1 MQVGDRLDPLTL
13 GHQAIDLK
21 SLLLGA
27 GYVMPQGSTAKLP
40 RLPGEVEAQ
49 IAAIEEEQARYG
61 HCSDSKSFKCQFCGT
76 GCASEWRREVASGT
90 EFLACGDCNR
100 VVEVR

>member
-1 MQVGDRLDPLTL
+1 MNVGDRLDPLTL

-61 HCSDSKSFKCQFCGT
+61 YCSDSKSFKCQFCGT
-76 GCASEWRREVASGT
+76 GCASTWRKEVASGA
-90 EFLACGDCNR
+90 EFLACGDCNC

>member
-1 MQVGDRLDPLTL
+1 MNVGDKLDPLAL
-13 GHQAIDLK
+13 GHKAIDLK
-21 SLLLGA
+21 SLLLEA

-49 IAAIEEEQARYG
+49 IAAIEEDQARYG
-61 HCSDSKSFKCQFCGT
+61 YCEDSKSFKCQFCGT
-76 GCASEWRREVASGT
+76 GCASAWRKEVATGA

>member
-1 MQVGDRLDPLTL
+1 MQIGDKLDPLAL
-13 GHQAIDLK
+13 GHKAIDLK
-21 SLLLGA
+21 SLLIDA

-49 IAAIEEEQARYG
+49 IAAIEEDQARYG
-61 HCSDSKSFKCQFCGT
+61 YCEDSKSFKCQFCGT
-76 GCASEWRREVASGT
+76 GCASSWRKEVAT
-90 EFLACGDCNR
+90 EAEFLACGDCNR